1 MPKKINDAKRLEIE
15 KRADEI
21 LKQMTLKQKIAQL
34 QCFMTIGSE
43 LKADQFPDG
52 LGVANIGLFGI
63 SREEQARIMDDNIKA
78 VAKNALGIQ
87 PIVHTESLTGIGT
100 LFPSAIGLGATFDPE
115 LVEEV
120 ASVIHDEARA
130 MGYQQTLAPVLD
142 VCRDPRWG
150 RVGET
155 YGEDP
160 TLCAMIGT
168 AYVKG
173 LQGQDGDMISAT
185 GKHFLG
191 YGCSSG
197 GLNMAS
203 CVATEKE
210 IREVYAKPFQA
221 AITEGDMLSVMN
233 SYGTINGEMVVGSKK
248 ILTDLLR
255 DEMEFKG
262 IVVSDYTSIEHMV
275 GQRVAADM
283 KEGGRAALEAGLD
296 MECPFPNGYSTEN
309 IESGLENGEIDLEWI
324 DRSVRHILQVK
335 IRLGMLDGA
344 GADFNRLSVYDSPK
358 SRAVSLKAAKEATI
372 LLKNDGILPLEKKSQ
387 KIAVLGPHAN
397 SVRHLFGGYT
407 NAAGIDMM
415 IAGSMAD
422 QAGYENASMDDLAG
436 ISMSV
441 KDDTPKYPGSSVDM
455 DNPSALSAVEAAYP
469 TTKTIL
475 QCLKEKMPEIEFSY
489 AKGCDIAG
497 NNREGFDEAIELA
510 NESDVVIV
518 TVGGK
523 YGWGGSCTVGEGIDC
538 DNIGLTG
545 IQEEFVLSIIETGKP
560 VIVVHMDARPLCSP
574 KIAEK
579 AAAILEYWF
588 PGTTGG
594 EALADIIFGD
604 YNPSGRLPITI
615 PRNEGQIPVY
625 SGQYCG
631 NSYYSGKTGTSACRY
646 VDSTMEPLFYF
657 GFGLSYSKFEY
668 SNLTVDRTEIASNE
682 AVSISFKVK
691 NVGDFDGTEVAQLYV
706 SDLLASCMRPYKEFS
721 GSAKVF
727 LKKGQEK
734 TISFTIRADQFA
746 FVGKD
751 GKWITEAGDME
762 VMVGGSSNDLPLRG
776 KFRIMDTR
784 EIRPAMRGFYASV
797 AK

>member
-1 MPKKINDAKRLEIE
+1 MSEKISDAKKMEIE

-21 LKQMTLKQKIAQL
+21 LNQMTLKQKIAQL
-34 QCFMTIGSE
+34 QCFMSIGTE
-43 LKADQFPDG
+43 LNAEQFPDG
-52 LGVANIGLFGI
+52 LGEANIGLFGGT
-63 SREEQARIMDDNIKA
+63 REEQAKIIDANKKA
-78 VAKNALGIQ
+78 IAKNALGIQ

-100 LFPSAIGLGATFDPE
+100 LFPSAIGLGATFNPE

-120 ASVIHDEARA
+120 ASIIHDEARA

-173 LQGQDGDMISAT
+173 VQGEEGDLICAT

-221 AITEGDMLSVMN
+221 AMTEGDMLSVMN
-233 SYGTINGEMVVGSKK
+233 SYGTINGEMVIGSKK

-283 KEGGRAALEAGLD
+283 KDGGQAALEAGLD
-296 MECPFPNGYSTEN
+296 VECPFPNGYSTEN
-309 IESGLENGEIDLEWI
+309 LESGIANNEIDMEWI
-324 DRSVRHILQVK
+324 DRSVRHILEVK
-335 IRLGMLDGA
+335 IRLGLLDGA
-344 GADFNRLSVYDSPK
+344 QADFDRLNVYDSLE
-358 SRAVSLKAAKEATI
+358 SRETSLKAAREATI
-372 LLKNDGILPLEKKSQ
+372 LLKNDGVLPLAKKVQ
-387 KIAVLGPHAN
+387 KIAVLGPHAD

-407 NAAGIDMM
+407 TAAGIDMM
-415 IAGSMAD
+415 MAGSIAD
-422 QAGYENASMDDLAG
+422 QAGYENASMDDLA
-436 ISMSV
+436 SMSMSI
-441 KDDTPKYPGSSVDM
+441 KEDAPKYPGSSVDM
-455 DNPSALSAVEAAYP
+455 DNPAALEAVAAAYP

-475 QCLKEKMPEIEFSY
+475 QCLKDKKPEIEFSY
-489 AKGCDIAG
+489 ARGCDIAG
-497 NNREGFDEAIELA
+497 VNREGFNEAICLA
-510 NESDVVIV
+510 ENSDVVIV

-523 YGWGGSCTVGEGIDC
+523 YGWGGSCTVGEGVDC

-545 IQEEFVLSIIETGKP
+545 IQEEFVLSLIETGKP

-574 KIAEK
+574 MIAEK

-594 EALADIIFGD
+594 EALADILFGE

-615 PRNEGQIPVY
+615 PRNEGQIPIY
-625 SGQYCG
+625 SGQYNG
-631 NSYYSGKTGTSACRY
+631 NSYYSPLTGTSACRY
-646 VDSTMEPLFYF
+646 VDSSMEPLFYF
-657 GFGLSYSKFEY
+657 GHGLSYSKFEY
-668 SNLTVDRTEIASNE
+668 SDLTIDRAEISSDE
-682 AVSISFKVK
+682 AVTISCKVK
-691 NVGDFDGTEVAQLYV
+691 NVGEYDGTEVVQLYV
-706 SDLLASCMRPYKEFS
+706 SDLLATCMRPFKEFA
-721 GSAKVF
+721 GSSKVY
-727 LKKGQEK
+727 LAKGQEK
-734 TISFTIRADQFA
+734 TIRFTVRADQFS

-762 VMVGGSSNDLPLRG
+762 VMIGDSSNNLPLSG

-797 AK
+797 KK